1 MLKSNV
7 ERVKRGILFLVPGY
21 VAFVL
26 LPSVLPSSTLAQ
38 EWGNPT
44 WSDEFNSPTK
54 GSPPDA
60 SNWTYDVG
68 GTGWG
73 NHELEIYC
81 AASAPQS
88 TAAGAGS
95 AAATAPKEC
104 DRQRPNAFQ
113 DGQGHLVI
121 RASKISAEPAPAGTW
136 TSARLKTVGLKEF
149 QYGRM
154 EACIK
159 LPVGAGLWPAFWML
173 GTAGHWPAGGEIDIM
188 ENIPAT
194 GGSGEG
200 LGPAKVE
207 STIHG
212 PSAEQSGHFSL
223 TQISSF
229 PREQR
234 VDDAV
239 CHVYG
244 AIWSPFMIQVYVDDW
259 RKPFFIRTQT
269 DVPKEARWVFN
280 APFYFL
286 LNLAVGGD
294 WPGPPDSSTPGTAEM
309 VADYVRIYK
318 AANSEAPKM
327 TAGPLKMTAGRA
339 SVMLQL
345 HASATAGAAFLAC
358 SVAGVPNLDCSVDT
372 GNVLNASV
380 VDFSSGDTQT
390 AKVSLSVM
398 HGSESAAKIPS
409 LKVTAYSA
417 SGAQSSVVLSA
428 E

>member
-1 MLKSNV
+1 MV
-7 ERVKRGILFLVPGY
+7 IDGRVQRAFLFLARGCAAIVLLH
-21 VAFVL
+21 FVL
-26 LPSVLPSSTLAQ
+26 PASALAQ
-38 EWGNPT
+38 EWGNPK
-44 WSDEFNSPTK
+44 WSDEFNSQTN
-54 GSPPDA
+54 GAPPDSA
-60 SNWTYDVG
+60 KWTYDVG

-81 AASAPQS
+81 AAVAPQDTPRS
-88 TAAGAGS
+88 AG
-95 AAATAPKEC
+95 AAATPSPKEC

-121 RASKISAEPAPAGTW
+121 RAAKVSAEPAPTGTW
-136 TSARLKTVGLKEF
+136 TSARLKTVGLQEF

-188 ENIPAT
+188 ENVPAT

-200 LGPAKVE
+200 LGPTKVE

-212 PSAEQSGHFSL
+212 PSTEKSGHFSL
-223 TQISSF
+223 TQIFTLPSS
-229 PREQR
+229 QR
-234 VDDAV
+234 VDDAA

-244 AIWSPFMIQVYVDDW
+244 AIWSPFMVQMYVDDW
-259 RKPFFIRTQT
+259 RKPSFIRTAT
-269 DVPKEARWVFN
+269 DVPRDGRWVFN

-294 WPGPPDSSTPGTAEM
+294 WPGQPDNSTLGTAEM
-309 VADYVRIYK
+309 LVDYVRVYK

-327 TAGPLKMTAGRA
+327 TSGPLKMTAGRA
-339 SVMLQL
+339 SVMLQVQ
-345 HASATAGAAFLAC
+345 APAAAGPVFLAC
-358 SVAGVPNLDCSVDT
+358 SIEGVANHLACSVDS
-372 GNVLNASV
+372 GDVLNASV
-380 VDFSSGDTQT
+380 VDFSTGNTQT
-390 AKVSLSVM
+390 AKVSLSAP
-398 HGSESAAKIPS
+398 HGSESTAKLPS
-409 LKVTAYSA
+409 LKVTAYTA
-417 SGAQSSVVLSA
+417 SGTQSSVVVSA

>member
-1 MLKSNV
+1 MANV
-7 ERVKRGILFLVPGY
+7 GRVKRALLFLARGY
-21 VAFVL
+21 AAIVLLHFVL
-26 LPSVLPSSTLAQ
+26 PASAFAQ
-38 EWGNPT
+38 EWGDPA
-44 WSDEFNSPTK
+44 WSDEFNSPVK
-54 GSPPDA
+54 GTPPDA

-81 AASAPQS
+81 AAGTLQ
-88 TAAGAGS
+88 GS
-95 AAATAPKEC
+95 AAGTESATTTPPKVC

-121 RASKISAEPAPAGTW
+121 RASRVGADPAPTGTW
-136 TSARLKTVGLKEF
+136 TSARLKSFALKQF

-200 LGPAKVE
+200 LGPVRVE

-212 PSAEQSGHFSL
+212 PSTEQSGHFSL
-223 TQISSF
+223 TQIFTF
-229 PREQR
+229 PNTQR
-234 VDDAV
+234 IDDAA

-244 AIWSPFMIQVYVDDW
+244 AIWSPFMVQMYIDDW
-259 RKPFFIRTQT
+259 RRPFFIRTAT

-294 WPGPPDSSTPGTAEM
+294 WPGPPDSSTPSTAEM
-309 VADYVRIYK
+309 VVDYVRVYK
-318 AANSEAPKM
+318 AARSEAPKM
-327 TAGPLKMTAGRA
+327 TAGPLKMVAGGVSVVLQLRA
-339 SVMLQL
+339 S
-345 HASATAGAAFLAC
+345 AATGPAFLAC
-358 SVAGVPNLDCSVDT
+358 SAEGAANSVCSVDS
-372 GNVLNASV
+372 GNALNTSV
-380 VDFSSGDTQT
+380 VDFSTGEAQT
-390 AKVSLSVM
+390 ATITLTVSP
-398 HGSESAAKIPS
+398 GAESAATLPS
-409 LKVTAYSA
+409 TKVTAYTA
-417 SGAQSSVVLSA
+417 SGAQSSVMISA
-428 E
+428 K